1 MKQPKILFLPILLPV
16 LTVFLLSTG
25 CEEDNS
31 DVYGPE
37 EAYIIGFDPC
47 TVIWDTTE
55 NRLIGSQGYIVT
67 LSEQKDTVLT
77 YNLPDTLYDFPSE
90 YFENY
95 ASYCFFPRSEWETY
109 KMTIDYEYVEEEDKF
124 IPYCLGIINTGDK
137 YYVTDGN
144 TQIKIKHVTR

>member
-1 MKQPKILFLPILLPV
+1 MKKPKILFLPILLPV
-16 LTVFLLSTG
+16 LTVFLSWTG
-25 CEEDNS
+25 CEEDSS

-55 NRLIGSQGYIVT
+55 NRWIGSQGYIVT

-95 ASYCFFPRSEWETY
+95 ISYCLFPRSEWETY
-109 KMTIDYEYVEEEDKF
+109 KMTIDYEYVKEEEKF
-124 IPYCLGIINTGDK
+124 HPLCLHHILTSIIDN
-137 YYVTDGN
+137 VTDRG